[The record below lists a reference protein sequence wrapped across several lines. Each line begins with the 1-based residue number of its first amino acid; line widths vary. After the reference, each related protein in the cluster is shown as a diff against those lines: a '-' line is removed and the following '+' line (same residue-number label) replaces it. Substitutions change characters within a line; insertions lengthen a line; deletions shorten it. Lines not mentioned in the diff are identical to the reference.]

1 MKMKKKLL
9 WGICSWI
16 LTVAMVLG
24 IFSCTQLSAC
34 ASTSSSVK
42 ATINKQSDSGTWAE
56 YNYTVKNGTSRA
68 ITDVKIKIPVT
79 GNLAG
84 FQCWGMNAVYSN
96 GVITITH
103 TAQIKAGETFSCT
116 NNAKLGFT
124 GGATLGKPTVTFTY
138 APKETSSSKLKYSVT
153 GATKSL
159 SKSETPVGIH
169 GALTLKT
176 VSGYN
181 APIIVDQ
188 NGDPYQLRGASTHGI
203 QWSQMSAYVNK
214 KSFQSLRDEWGVNTV
229 RLACYVTQDGYLR
242 GHQSDMDKKIQE
254 GVKAATDLGMYV
266 IIDWHIHAENP
277 LDYMNE
283 ANTFFKK
290 YATKYKSYD
299 NVIFEICNE
308 PVGVPWYNGSGRD
321 LYTYCKKISKTIR
334 NCGSNALIICG
345 TNTWSQDV
353 DQVAAKPLANDGI
366 KNVLYSFH
374 FYSGTHYGDLMNKF
388 KTANAAGTPV
398 FVTEFG
404 VCDASGNGNFDTAN
418 ADAWIN
424 LCDSYNISYCC
435 WSLCNKDE
443 SASYLKPSCT
453 KTEGGWTSSDVATT
467 GIWLINTYRAHEEK
481 EKVRSIKLSGKG
493 TIASV
498 NAGYK
503 SAGKATIKITNNGG
517 VNIKNLSAKLS
528 SGKNFTI
535 TKKLASTNLAKGK
548 SVSIQ
553 ISLKAGLGVG
563 TYTDTLTVKTGTVKK
578 TLKITQKVTAV
589 PVTSVKLDKT
599 TAAIK
604 GGSALTLKATVL
616 PTNATNK
623 NVTWSTSNKEVATV
637 SSSGK
642 VTAKSTGK
650 ATITVKTKNGGYTAK
665 CVVNVTNP
673 LSDFSFAKDAG
684 KITIGDSKKL
694 TITTKPANPDPY
706 TIQWES
712 DNPDVLS
719 IDADGTLT
727 ANDYGTANIKAVANG
742 IEKTTA
748 ITVVH
753 PLEGIQLNASK
764 VIMEE
769 EQQDIITALPVPA
782 DAILGDV
789 TFVSADNSVATVD
802 SKGCITA
809 VHNGSTVITAKCSS
823 NGSEF
828 TAQYTVEVFYLT
840 FKNTE
845 TNIKDRTLY
854 NEILKNYDKNGD
866 GAVTRDE
873 VLDVTELDLHGKNI
887 TSIAGLNYFTGLKK
901 LDLSGNAITDV
912 SPIAN
917 LSLDYLN
924 LENNKI
930 TSIAPWRG
938 GKLAAAMKTAAASH
952 DMAYYDKV
960 TGTLTQKYSI
970 GKGNQIQLKEAA
982 TVLPDN
988 VINYK
993 IRKWN
998 ASSGVYTA
1006 STEKWSD
1013 SEAFIKPYKSK
1024 NLKVTVL
1031 TPKSIKIKW
1040 SASKNADG
1048 YEVYRKAKGEKSYTK
1063 IYTAKAG
1070 VLSFID
1076 KKAKKGVRYAYRVRP
1091 YVSAKY
1097 DNGSSYRIYAQYTP
1111 TVSRTAI
1118 VKPSKPAKISL
1129 AARKSYVKLTWGK
1142 SKNADGYRIYRKVS
1156 GTSKYKC
1163 IKTIKSAKTLSYN
1176 DKTVKK
1182 GKKYTYRVR
1191 PYIKDAYG
1199 RVSYGSYSKAKSVKA
1214 K

>member
-1 MKMKKKLL
+1 MKKRLL

-16 LTVAMVLG
+16 LTVAMVFG

-79 GNLAG
+79 GNLSG
-84 FQCWGMNAVYSN
+84 FQYWGMNAEYSN

-103 TAQIKAGETFSCT
+103 TAQIKAGETFRCT
-116 NNAKLGFT
+116 NDAKFGFT

-153 GATKSL
+153 GATKNL
-159 SKSETPVGIH
+159 AKSETPVGMH
-169 GALTLKT
+169 GALKLKT

-181 APIIVDQ
+181 APIIVDK

-203 QWSQMSAYVNK
+203 QWSQMAAYVNK

-242 GHQSDMDKKIQE
+242 GHQAEMDKKIQE
-254 GVKAATDLGMYV
+254 GVKAATELGMYV

-277 LDYMNE
+277 LDYMTE
-283 ANTFFKK
+283 ANKFFKK

-308 PVGVPWYNGSGRD
+308 PVGVPWYNGSGKD
-321 LYTYCKKISKTIR
+321 LYTYCKKICKTIR
-334 NCGSNALIICG
+334 SCGSNALIICG

-353 DQVAAKPLANDGI
+353 DQVAAKPLAKDGI

-388 KTANAAGTPV
+388 KTANSAGTPV

-453 KTEGGWTSSDVATT
+453 KTEGGWTASDVATT

-481 EKVRSIKLSGKG
+481 ESVRSIKLSGKG

-498 NAGYK
+498 KAGYK

-517 VNIKNLSAKLS
+517 VTIKDLSAKLS

-535 TKKLASTNLAKGK
+535 TRKLASAKLAKGK
-548 SVSIQ
+548 SVTIQ

-589 PVTSVKLDKT
+589 PVTSVKLNKT
-599 TAAIK
+599 TAAMK
-604 GGSALTLKATVL
+604 GGGTLTLKATVL
-616 PTNATNK
+616 PSNATNK
-623 NVTWSTSNKEVATV
+623 NVTWSTSNSAVATV
-637 SSSGK
+637 SSAGK
-642 VTAKSTGK
+642 VTAKNTGT
-650 ATITVKTKNGGYTAK
+650 ANITVKTKNGGYTAS
-665 CVVNVTNP
+665 CVVTVTNP
-673 LSDFSFAKDAG
+673 LSDFSFAKDAA
-684 KITIGDSKKL
+684 KITMGDTKAL

-706 TIQWES
+706 KIQWES
-712 DNPDVLS
+712 DNPEVLS
-719 IDADGTLT
+719 IDANGTMT
-727 ANDYGTANIKAVANG
+727 ANAYGTANIKVVANG
-742 IEKTTA
+742 IEKTVA

-753 PLEGIQLNASK
+753 PLEGIQLNKDS
-764 VIMEE
+764 ISIEE
-769 EQQDIITALPVPA
+769 EAKDTITVTPLPE

-789 TFVSADNSVATVD
+789 KFSSSDSGIAKVD
-802 SKGCITA
+802 SKGNVTA
-809 VHNGSTVITAKCSS
+809 VQYGTTTITVKCG
-823 NGSEF
+823 NFEQ
-828 TAQYTVEVFYLT
+828 TCNVNVAYLT
-840 FKNTE
+840 FKNT
-845 TNIKDRTLY
+845 NNSIGDSTLY
-854 NEILKNYDKNGD
+854 NEITSKYDKNGD
-866 GAVTRDE
+866 GLVTRDE
-873 VLDVTELDLHGKNI
+873 ILDVTELDLHGKGL
-887 TSIAGLNYFTGLKK
+887 TSISGLNYFTGLKK
-901 LDLSGNAITDV
+901 LNLSGNVITDV
-912 SPIAN
+912 SPLAN
-917 LSLDYLN
+917 LSLEYLN

-930 TSIAPWRG
+930 TSIASWRG
-938 GKLAAAMKTAAASH
+938 GTLVAAMKTAAASY
-952 DMAYYDKV
+952 DMAYYDKT
-960 TGTLTQKYSI
+960 TGTLTKKYSI

-982 TVLPDN
+982 TILPDN
-988 VINYK
+988 AINYK

-998 ASSGVYTA
+998 AQSAAYTA
-1006 STEKWSD
+1006 STEKWTD
-1013 SEAFIKPYKSK
+1013 SESFIKPYQSK
-1024 NLKVTVL
+1024 TLKVTVL
-1031 TPKSIKIKW
+1031 TPKSIKLKW
-1040 SASKNADG
+1040 AVSKNADG
-1048 YEVYRKAKGEKSYTK
+1048 YEIYRKAKGDKSYTK

-1070 VLSFID
+1070 VSTYTD
-1076 KKAKKGVRYAYRVRP
+1076 KKVKKGVRYAYRVRP
-1091 YVSAKY
+1091 YVSAKN
-1097 DNGSSYRIYAQYTP
+1097 DQGKAYRIYAAYTP

-1118 VKPSKPAKISL
+1118 VKPSKPAKITL
-1129 AARKSYVKLTWGK
+1129 AAAKSYVKIAWGK
-1142 SKNADGYRIYRKVS
+1142 STNADGYRIYRKTA

-1163 IKTIKSAKTLSYN
+1163 IKTIKSGKTLSYK

>member
-1 MKMKKKLL
+1 MKIKKKLL

-16 LTVAMVLG
+16 LTVAIVLG
-24 IFSCTQLSAC
+24 VFSGTELLTH

-42 ATINKQSDSGTWAE
+42 ATIIKQSDSGTWAE

-79 GNLAG
+79 GNLSD
-84 FQCWGMNAVYSN
+84 FKCWGMNAVYSN

-116 NNAKLGFT
+116 NDAKLGFT

-153 GATKSL
+153 GATKNL

-169 GALTLKT
+169 GALKLKN
-176 VSGYN
+176 VSGYS

-203 QWSQMSAYVNK
+203 QWSQMSVYVNK
-214 KSFQSLRDEWGVNTV
+214 KAFQSLRDEWGVNTV
-229 RLACYVTQDGYLR
+229 RLAGYVTQDGYLR
-242 GHQSDMDKKIQE
+242 GHQAEMDKTIQE

-277 LDYMNE
+277 LDYTSE
-283 ANTFFKK
+283 ANKFFKK

-321 LYTYCKKISKTIR
+321 LYTYCKKICKTIR
-334 NCGSNALIICG
+334 GCGSNALIICG

-353 DQVAAKPLANDGI
+353 DQVAAKPLSKDGI
-366 KNVLYSFH
+366 KNVMYSFH
-374 FYSGTHYGDLMNKF
+374 FYSGTHYSDLMNKF
-388 KTANAAGTPV
+388 KTANSAGTPI

-481 EKVRSIKLSGKG
+481 EKVRSIKLSGTG

-503 SAGKATIKITNNGG
+503 TPGKATIKITNNGG
-517 VNIKNLSAKLS
+517 VSIKDLTAKLS

-535 TKKLASTNLAKGK
+535 TKKLSSSNLGKGK

-553 ISLKAGLGVG
+553 ISLKSGLGVG

-599 TAAIK
+599 TIDLK
-604 GGSALTLKATVL
+604 GGGAVTLKATIL
-616 PTNATNK
+616 PSNATNK
-623 NVTWSTSNKEVATV
+623 NVTWTTSDAAIASVST
-637 SSSGK
+637 SGK
-642 VTAKSTGK
+642 VTAKNTGK

-684 KITIGDSKKL
+684 KITIGDTKKL

-706 TIQWES
+706 DIQWES
-712 DNPDVLS
+712 DNPEVLT
-719 IDADGTLT
+719 IDANGTMT
-727 ANDYGTANIKAVANG
+727 ANSYGTANIKVTANG
-742 IEKTTA
+742 IEKNIA
-748 ITVVH
+748 VTVVH
-753 PLEGIQLNASK
+753 VLTGIELNKNQIS
-764 VIMEE
+764 IEE
-769 EQQDIITALPVPA
+769 EEKDVITVSPVPS

-789 TFVSADNSVATVD
+789 EFTTSDSSVATID
-802 SKGCITA
+802 SKGCVTGVNSGTANIT
-809 VHNGSTVITAKCSS
+809 VKCGDFEQTC
-823 NGSEF
+823 NIDI
-828 TAQYTVEVFYLT
+828 AYLT
-840 FKNTE
+840 FKNT
-845 TNIKDRTLY
+845 NNSIKDNTLY
-854 NEILKNYDKNGD
+854 NEIVSAYDKNGD
-866 GAVTRDE
+866 GVVTRDE
-873 VLDVTELDLHGKNI
+873 VLDVTELKLQGKNI
-887 TSIAGLNYFTGLKK
+887 TSVSGLNYFTGLKR
-901 LDLSGNAITDV
+901 LDLSGNSITDV
-912 SPIAN
+912 SPLAN
-917 LSLDYLN
+917 LPLEYLN

-930 TSIAPWRG
+930 TSIASWRG
-938 GKLAAAMKTAAASH
+938 GSLVATMRTAAGAY
-952 DMAYYDKV
+952 DMAYYDKA
-960 TGTLTQKYSI
+960 TGKLTKKYSI
-970 GKGNQIQLKEAA
+970 GKGNQIQIKDAA
-982 TVLPDN
+982 TTLPDN
-988 VINYK
+988 MVNYG

-998 ASSGVYTA
+998 TSSAAYTA
-1006 STEKWSD
+1006 SSEKWMD
-1013 SEAFIKPYKSK
+1013 KEAFIKPYKSK
-1024 NLKVTVL
+1024 SLKAKVL
-1031 TPKSIKIKW
+1031 TLKSIKLSW

-1048 YEVYRKAKGEKSYTK
+1048 YEIYRKAKGEKSYTK

-1070 VLSFID
+1070 VLSYTD
-1076 KKAKKGVRYAYRVRP
+1076 KKAKKGVKYAYRVRP
-1091 YVSAKY
+1091 FVNAKN
-1097 DNGSSYRIYAQYTP
+1097 DQNKTYRIYAAYTP
-1111 TVSRTAI
+1111 AVIRTAI
-1118 VKPSKPAKISL
+1118 VKPTKPAKITL
-1129 AARKSYVKLTWGK
+1129 AATKSYVKISWGK
-1142 SKNADGYRIYRKVS
+1142 SKNADGYRIYRRVAGS
-1156 GTSKYKC
+1156 SKYKC
-1163 IKTIKSAKTLSYN
+1163 IKTIKSAKTLSYK

-1182 GKKYTYRVR
+1182 GKKYTYKVR
-1191 PYIKDAYG
+1191 PYIKDTYG
-1199 RVSYGSYSKAKSVKA
+1199 KVYYGSYSKAKAIKA